1 VRDAHADRF
10 ALKAGDFVI
19 VSKAKKALSA
29 DPFLLGDTEGH
40 PFRGNQ
46 YTNAGEHV
54 EVEGRSIKVT
64 HSARARR
71 AGDVLVP
78 VDMAKF
84 DAAWK
89 QDTGFHIDPSGT
101 GAIHGRLER
110 IADFL
115 KTSPQM
121 DAAEVNVDADGR
133 VGFTNGRHRMA
144 YLRDKGV
151 TRVPVSMTKE
161 SRANAKKHGLIAA
174 ERTDLRGLFQLYSDD
189 QPRDEQGRFAE
200 TGSSPYAAEPRVFNT
215 DDDLISE
222 RNWGKDQWVW
232 KDKKTGKG
240 SGMLLTGEPIP
251 RAQLPTELY
260 HVTTNAPAVEASG
273 VLLGQRSD
281 AGLGGG
287 QADGVSFTSSKEDA
301 RVIQR
306 ELVRSVKIARGDD
319 DGMDAIAQYAREDEK
334 EAGLPPGTLDHAVEF
349 ARSGWDAG
357 AQSRTATF
365 TDGAYHDDIPLPKDE
380 QARLRRSSTKDALNA
395 YLQIRGHHDDTH
407 PILKNPIL
415 FGRQEKLAKIDPDS
429 IKTLTIPTKN
439 IPAKALVTTGSDK
452 FLHEVRAYADVPAGG
467 ATATKLYR
475 DKLVSIINL
484 PDISD
489 VSFPSMVGAIP
500 SKPPKRKRTRTLYKG
515 VSLSRRPMKF
525 EAKVLSLTEIPR
537 RLDAC
542 RDTLLGCDEDRWRDT
557 LHDLAAYGASEVL
570 MELVRQG
577 APARLGTREIPV
589 DVDGICAA
597 VLADRARALT
607 SLREDYEARL
617 RRRRIGADRREAL
630 TRSFTDRR
638 SPSLLKRFASRATN
652 EAFALGRSTAMQAL
666 RRSRIPLEFE
676 LAYRDENGKFISKAE
691 AVAGGEAIVD
701 AVIQTAVMDTGTC
714 DECAEVDGE
723 SMELGSDRQ
732 EELRPPYVKCLGGD
746 ACRCVQIAL
755 LSDGSEIDV
764 DEIDE
769 DTLGDHES
777 DKPSKPSTKAAP
789 EADTADTGDE
799 SDSED

>member
-1 VRDAHADRF
+1 VRDVHADRF
-10 ALKAGDFVI
+10 ALQEGDFVI
-19 VSKAKKALSA
+19 VSKAK
-29 DPFLLGDTEGH
+29 PFALGDTEGH

-46 YTNAGEHV
+46 YSGGEHV

-64 HSARARR
+64 HSARAKR

-161 SRANAKKHGLIAA
+161 SRANAKKHGLIAG
-174 ERTDLRGLFQLYSDD
+174 RTDL
-189 QPRDEQGRFAE
+189 A
-200 TGSSPYAAEPRVFNT
+200 
-215 DDDLISE
+215 
-222 RNWGKDQWVW
+222 
-232 KDKKTGKG
+232 
-240 SGMLLTGEPIP
+240 
-251 RAQLPTELY
+251 
-260 HVTTNAPAVEASG
+260 
-273 VLLGQRSD
+273 
-281 AGLGGG
+281 
-287 QADGVSFTSSKEDA
+287 
-301 RVIQR
+301 
-306 ELVRSVKIARGDD
+306 
-319 DGMDAIAQYAREDEK
+319 
-334 EAGLPPGTLDHAVEF
+334 
-349 ARSGWDAG
+349 
-357 AQSRTATF
+357 
-365 TDGAYHDDIPLPKDE
+365 
-380 QARLRRSSTKDALNA
+380 
-395 YLQIRGHHDDTH
+395 
-407 PILKNPIL
+407 
-415 FGRQEKLAKIDPDS
+415 
-429 IKTLTIPTKN
+429 
-439 IPAKALVTTGSDK
+439 
-452 FLHEVRAYADVPAGG
+452 
-467 ATATKLYR
+467 
-475 DKLVSIINL
+475 IINL

-500 SKPPKRKRTRTLYKG
+500 SKPPKRKRKRTLYKG

-542 RDTLLGCDEDRWRDT
+542 RDTLLSCDEDRWRDT

-617 RRRRIGADRREAL
+617 RRRRIRADRREAL
-630 TRSFTDRR
+630 TQSFTDVRR
-638 SPSLLKRFASRATN
+638 PSLLKRFANRATN
-652 EAFALGRSTAMQAL
+652 EAFALGRTTAMHLLQ
-666 RRSRIPLEFE
+666 RQRIPVEFE
-676 LAYRDENGKFISKAE
+676 LAYHGEDGKFISKAE